1 VQDGDHQHPV
11 PKLLPQSEC
20 LSSSRSST
28 SLPLTFQAFP
38 ALGSDIAESS
48 VEAKLRQA
56 REAVF
61 VARGANQKFP
71 GEDGTKG
78 TEGVVVAVD
87 LANYEVSRCC
97 FNIRTSLS
105 EVTKGS

>member
-1 VQDGDHQHPV
+1 
-11 PKLLPQSEC
+11 
-20 LSSSRSST
+20 
-28 SLPLTFQAFP
+28 
-38 ALGSDIAESS
+38 LGSDIAESS
-48 VEAKLRQA
+48 VEAKMRQA
-56 REAVF
+56 GEAVF